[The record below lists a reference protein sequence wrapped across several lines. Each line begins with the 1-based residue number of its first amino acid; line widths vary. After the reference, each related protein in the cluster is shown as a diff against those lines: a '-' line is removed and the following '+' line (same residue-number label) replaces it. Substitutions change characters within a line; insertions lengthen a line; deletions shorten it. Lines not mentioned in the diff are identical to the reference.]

1 MEKVWNSDELLPKKI
16 KSIMK
21 ITLLFLILGILHVSA
36 DTYAQKAQVTVEVK
50 NGTFYD
56 VVSEIEKQT
65 EFMFFYKSEDID
77 NSKPFTIILPANSEI
92 LKMYDINGDIVESK
106 YYTRTA

>member
-1 MEKVWNSDELLPKKI
+1 MYKGTKQSFPELWKVWNSDELLPKKI

-65 EFMFFYKSEDID
+65 EFMFSIRARIL
-77 NSKPFTIILPANSEI
+77 IIVSRWI
-92 LKMYDINGDIVESK
+92 Y
-106 YYTRTA
+106 R

>member
-1 MEKVWNSDELLPKKI
+1 MEKVWNSDDLLPKKF

-50 NGTFYD
+50 SGTFYD

-65 EFMFFYKSEDID
+65 ECFSIRARI
-77 NSKPFTIILPANSEI
+77 SIIVSRWI
-92 LKMYDINGDIVESK
+92 Y
-106 YYTRTA
+106 R

>member
-1 MEKVWNSDELLPKKI
+1 
-16 KSIMK
+16 MK

-65 EFMFFYKSEDID
+65 EFMFSIRARI
-77 NSKPFTIILPANSEI
+77 SIIVSRWI
-92 LKMYDINGDIVESK
+92 Y
-106 YYTRTA
+106 R